1 MKMVTISASHM
12 LHPRERSWVP
22 VEPQHL
28 FQTINPGAVARVWTD
43 PAQGDLAEG
52 CMIELVNGVV
62 LRCMA
67 TKNDMLK
74 SLGAA

>member
-12 LHPRERSWVP
+12 LHPRERGWIA
-22 VEPQHL
+22 VEKQHM
-28 FQTINPGAVARVWTD
+28 FQSVNPAAMSRVWAD
-43 PAQGDLAEG
+43 PAQGDMEEG

-67 TKNDMLK
+67 TKADMLK
-74 SLGAA
+74 SLTA